1 MRHRLFASVRNLL
14 VEAYSISDVMADSV
28 LEIAIT
34 QYTRNRFA
42 RNDDFPYVWAIALIG
57 TPDDWVYLLN
67 GTPPDAT
74 YLGPLRQTDI
84 TASGAYRGH
93 IVLGTVNADQK
104 SRIEEIIKSVTI
116 YTDRTDWNCQN
127 WVLSGLRRLQSAG
140 FLGGET
146 FTFQG
151 LTAALLQAENDLMGN

>member
-1 MRHRLFASVRNLL
+1 
-14 VEAYSISDVMADSV
+14 MADNV
-28 LEIAIT
+28 FEIAIA
-34 QYTRNRFA
+34 QYTRNNFLL
-42 RNDDFPYVWAIALIG
+42 NVDFPYVWAIALIG
-57 TPDDWVYLLN
+57 TTDDWVYLLN

-74 YLGPLRQTDI
+74 YLGPLRHTDI

-93 IVLGTVNADQK
+93 IVLSTVNADQK
-104 SRIEEIIKSVTI
+104 SRIEEIIESISV
-116 YTDRTDWNCQN
+116 YNDRTDWNCQN